1 MVVRIEDSGY
11 ASYDNGF
18 VIQSDDGREFAVI
31 VKQWR

>member
-1 MVVRIEDSGY
+1 VSN
-11 ASYDNGF
+11 DNGF